1 MKIPVDQ
8 DVKTGLSHT
17 LLAGMLVGE
26 ISAESNLA
34 IAIIITNV
42 YTYENYV
49 QNYIRTRLFITPLH
63 LITKRERKQPQAL
76 GYNRELI

>member
-8 DVKTGLSHT
+8 TVKTGLSHT
-17 LLAGMLVGE
+17 PPAGMLVGE

-34 IAIIITNV
+34 MAIVNTNV

-49 QNYIRTRLFITPLH
+49 QNYICTRFTPLH
-63 LITKRERKQPQAL
+63 LIQSERANNLKL
-76 GYNRELI
+76 LSLTGN